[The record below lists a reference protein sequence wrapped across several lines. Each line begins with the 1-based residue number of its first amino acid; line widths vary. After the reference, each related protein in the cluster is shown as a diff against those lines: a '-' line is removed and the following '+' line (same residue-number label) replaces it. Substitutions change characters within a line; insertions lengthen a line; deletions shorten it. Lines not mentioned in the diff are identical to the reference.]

1 MTAPPGDGR
10 GAREQRQQR
19 RPGHLPAAALIGDVD
34 AGLLRA
40 GGWRV
45 TGRLPTTPYD
55 DPRDAPAYVDP
66 DELLADGR
74 VDAVALD
81 GADELSARL
90 LPELRAAGLLVLL
103 VSPAPLDVDL
113 VRAARAA
120 GGPEVAVGFAQR
132 WEPWALTVA
141 AALPLA
147 GGVPLQVTVRGW
159 PRGAPAAAELVDL
172 VQGWCGDVAGV
183 VAAPGALPA
192 RTLPGGAEVGWA
204 LLAAGGATV
213 LVSHDDA
220 PPLVRLSF
228 ATARL
233 EAGPLGAR
241 WVGGAE
247 LPLLPTPDRRPQ
259 PLPAPP
265 GTPAG
270 LVATAAAL
278 LAGVGGG
285 DLEAGDWPWPA
296 DLGDLLAASRVLAA
310 LRESAESGALVR
322 TG

>member
-1 MTAPPGDGR
+1 MAEHVRD
-10 GAREQRQQR
+10 ARRE
-19 RPGHLPAAALIGDVD
+19 RPARHVPAAAVVGDVD

-40 GGWRV
+40 AGWQV
-45 TGRLPTTPYD
+45 TGRLPSTPYD
-55 DPRDAPAYVDP
+55 DPRDAPGYVDA

-81 GADELSARL
+81 GQDERAAGL

-103 VSPAPLDVDL
+103 VTPAPLDIDL
-113 VRAARAA
+113 VRAARAVP
-120 GGPEVAVGFAQR
+120 GPEVVVGLVQR

-147 GGVPLQVTVRGW
+147 GGSPLQVTVRGW
-159 PRGAPAAAELVDL
+159 PRGAAAAAELVDL

-183 VAAPGALPA
+183 VAAPATLPA
-192 RTLPGGAEVGWA
+192 RTLPGGAEVAWA
-204 LLAAGGATV
+204 LLTAGGATV
-213 LVSHDDA
+213 LVSHHDA

-228 ATARL
+228 EGARL

-241 WVGGAE
+241 WTGGAE
-247 LPLLPTPDRRPQ
+247 LPLLPVPDRRPH
-259 PLPAPP
+259 PLPVPP

-270 LVATAAAL
+270 LVASACAL
-278 LAGVGGG
+278 LGGVGGG
-285 DLEAGDWPWPA
+285 DLPAGDWPWPA
-296 DLGDLLAASRVLAA
+296 DLGDLLAAARVLAA
-310 LRESAESGALVR
+310 LRESAETGSPVR